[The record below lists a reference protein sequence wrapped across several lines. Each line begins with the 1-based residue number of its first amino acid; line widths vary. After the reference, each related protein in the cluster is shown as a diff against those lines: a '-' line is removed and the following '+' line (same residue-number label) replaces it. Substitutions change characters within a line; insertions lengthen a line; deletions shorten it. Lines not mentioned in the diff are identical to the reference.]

1 MPQLLEKLS
10 GQKRNREDFLEDFRS
25 RHIKMRMRSREGGLI
40 DVSGN
45 LLNKLLPSNSN
56 VRSVG

>member
-1 MPQLLEKLS
+1 
-10 GQKRNREDFLEDFRS
+10 
-25 RHIKMRMRSREGGLI
+25 MRSREGGLI